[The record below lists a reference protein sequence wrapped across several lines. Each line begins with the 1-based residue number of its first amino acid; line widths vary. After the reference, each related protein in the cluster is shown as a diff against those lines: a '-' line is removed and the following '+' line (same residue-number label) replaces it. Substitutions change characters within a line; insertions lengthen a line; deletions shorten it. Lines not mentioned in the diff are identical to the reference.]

1 MRVRV
6 ELLANNLADNQGRSR
21 INGSAVNVVK
31 QFDTDPNYFS
41 QFDTDPNYFSQFDT
55 DPNYFF
61 FLSIHFLRQADKWL
75 GMRLFVFTSS

>member
-1 MRVRV
+1 MRVSV

-21 INGSAVNVVK
+21 IKGSAVNVVK
-31 QFDTDPNYFS
+31 
-41 QFDTDPNYFSQFDT
+41 QFDT